1 MNKKQLM
8 DTVNQV
14 LPKAP
19 KEHGRHQMT
28 LGSLIKALQR
38 ERTGL
43 PVMLSSVYQ
52 GYEDK
57 YPGMPHSYYGHHSDL
72 AFKPSTEEITVAQ
85 FLKVCEDAMHS
96 TFRAPDGS
104 PSFYQDYTMIHNTPL
119 WVSELDTAS
128 KTGITDV
135 VPTDG
140 HITLIT
146 ETIKEDSDVP
156 G

>member
-8 DTVNQV
+8 DSIKQS
-14 LPKAP
+14 LPKPP
-19 KEHGRHQMT
+19 KHRASHQMT

-38 ERTGL
+38 ERVGL
-43 PVMLSSVYQ
+43 PVMISSVYQ

-72 AFKPSTEEITVAQ
+72 AFKPSTEEITVVQ
-85 FLKVCEDAMHS
+85 FFKVCESAMHS

-119 WVSELDTAS
+119 WISDLDTAS
-128 KTGITDV
+128 KTGIIDV
-135 VPTDG
+135 VPTAEC
-140 HITLIT
+140 ITLIT
-146 ETIKEDSDVP
+146 KTITEE
-156 G
+156 